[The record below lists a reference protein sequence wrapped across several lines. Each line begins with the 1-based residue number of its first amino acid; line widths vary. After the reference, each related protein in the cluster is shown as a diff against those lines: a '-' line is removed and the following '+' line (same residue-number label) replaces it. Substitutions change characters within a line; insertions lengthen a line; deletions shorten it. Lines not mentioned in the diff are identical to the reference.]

1 MILHALDARD
11 VAVFETFAVPRYLS
25 TFGMLAVEMLI
36 PSEGAL
42 IANIGCRTGFP
53 DQILGKYVPQ
63 ANVVGFDPSEPA
75 LELARTKA
83 ALIRDANFEYHASDI
98 PLPIEDSTFS
108 HVVSIHPRTGTAGRE
123 ALMREMHRVL
133 LPGGQAVLAIPLRG
147 SFQEISDLM
156 REYALKVDAPFV
168 TKALE
173 STATSRP
180 TLENLSEDLEA
191 AGFDDVDVEIRST
204 TLAFRSG
211 RDFFEDPVSRLIVVP
226 DIELTLGIG
235 ELTAPMIYVR
245 DAIDRY
251 WSETDFELTINV
263 GCASARRY

>member
-1 MILHALDARD
+1 MILHALEARD

-42 IANIGCRTGFP
+42 IANLGCRTGFP
-53 DQILGKYVPQ
+53 DQILGKYVPG
-63 ANVVGFDPSEPA
+63 ANVIGFDPSEPA

-83 ALIRDANFEYHASDI
+83 ALIRDASFEYRAADI
-98 PLPIEDSTFS
+98 PLPVEDSSFS
-108 HVVSIHPRTGTAGRE
+108 HVVSIHPRTDASGRE
-123 ALMREMHRVL
+123 VLLREMHRLL
-133 LPGGQAVLAIPLRG
+133 LPGGQAVFAIPLRG
-147 SFQEISDLM
+147 SFQEIADLM

-173 STATSRP
+173 TTALARP
-180 TLENLSEDLEA
+180 TLETLSEELEA
-191 AGFDDVDVEIRST
+191 AGFDDVDVEVRST

-226 DIELTLGIG
+226 DLELLLGIG
-235 ELTAPMIYVR
+235 DLSTPMSYVR
-245 DAIDRY
+245 EAIDRY
-251 WSETDFELTINV
+251 WSETDFELTVNV
-263 GCASARRY
+263 GCASARRF